1 MGSFDISKQIILGPT
16 LPKNEGFWDWQFQKL
31 AVFFFKWV
39 GNAMLV
45 RSILLGLDKFSP
57 TGQIYPKRLAFGLN
71 VKQLKY

>member
-1 MGSFDISKQIILGPT
+1 MGSFDISKQIILG
-16 LPKNEGFWDWQFQKL
+16 QKL
-31 AVFFFKWV
+31 AVFFKWV

-45 RSILLGLDKFSP
+45 RGILLGLDEFSP

>member
-1 MGSFDISKQIILGPT
+1 MKGSETENFKSWL
-16 LPKNEGFWDWQFQKL
+16 F
-31 AVFFFKWV
+31 FFFKWV

-71 VKQLKY
+71 VKQMKY